1 MTASTGRSCKRTKD
15 MSRMLLWVNNFLSK
29 FEGKKRDVP
38 NIADY
43 SIWYLQLPLK
53 KKGEEEKEENIQP
66 IQNELHVHS
75 TIIQTWLQSKNAGAS
90 LIVMAS
96 SATLATS
103 RETLPLEVFCSKK
116 KKVLVLAAGFSC
128 FVMII
133 STFALGPGRHG
144 NNSSVRKKSQRS

>member
-1 MTASTGRSCKRTKD
+1 
-15 MSRMLLWVNNFLSK
+15 MLLWVNNFLSK
-29 FEGKKRDVP
+29 FEGGKRDVP

-53 KKGEEEKEENIQP
+53 KKREEEKEENIQP

-90 LIVMAS
+90 LIVMTS
-96 SATLATS
+96 SAALATS
-103 RETLPLEVFCSKK
+103 RGNPPIGGVLFKKK